1 MKNLRVL
8 QSPLKPF
15 KGVVKS
21 GKVSPSPPK
30 DEPVEDEE
38 IILVQGSNP
47 RVVEEERDLVILE
60 DVEVAKQNTS
70 PSRPVFPH
78 TPIRQGRPS
87 LHKLVLL
94 RSAQR
99 VAMQAEND
107 REEELEELEVAGC
120 IVEGKDEDSDEDLD
134 EMSFSPTMTKEEK
147 SRDQVL
153 TYRNQPLYLMLL
165 TDIVYPTGRLP
176 TI

>member
-15 KGVVKS
+15 KGIVKTS
-21 GKVSPSPPK
+21 TVSPSPPK

-70 PSRPVFPH
+70 PSRSVFPH

-107 REEELEELEVAGC
+107 REEQLEELEVAGC
-120 IVEGKDEDSDEDLD
+120 IVGSKDEDSDEDLD
-134 EMSFSPTMTKEEK
+134 EISFSPTVTKEKK
-147 SRDQVL
+147 SRDQVR
-153 TYRNQPLYLMLL
+153 TYQNQQQYLMSWVV
-165 TDIVYPTGRLP
+165 IVNPTG
-176 TI
+176 